1 MTTAEQS
8 LARSWSRTER
18 ARGARRAYKEGVWGT
33 KSSGT
38 DNRSTGSKVSAPG
51 TGSPGKGRG
60 GSRGQRGGAGSP
72 GGHGGIGHAHEG
84 AIIANGQVY
93 EAGPNEVPV
102 MARNGEAIIP
112 FSKMNKQGN
121 GLTVNFNIDG
131 NLIADEATFD
141 KFVYKIDKKLNE
153 INQRYYS

>member
-1 MTTAEQS
+1 MLIPGRHPSVIPYRPGMYPEGFGAMTFE
-8 LARSWSRTER
+8 
-18 ARGARRAYKEGVWGT
+18 K
-33 KSSGT
+33 
-38 DNRSTGSKVSAPG
+38 
-51 TGSPGKGRG
+51 GKGG
-60 GSRGQRGGAGSP
+60 KVFP
-72 GGHGGIGHAHEG
+72 TPVIKKPEYAHEG